1 MKNVIIAAIVASSF
15 LAGCKKDAPPAAV
28 EVPKPAAA
36 VVEAP
41 KPPPAA
47 ASWVV
52 LEKLGAKIEMPAGAK
67 AEDTSAD
74 APNYSVAPEDY
85 SFTVMVSTVTEAYP
99 STYEAAVDE
108 VKKMT
113 NGFKAFTKNE
123 KTADGWVFEFEGESM
138 MDKSPLYGVVVR
150 KKLGEKSIE
159 CSRNESSKAARDS
172 VEKACLSLAAK

>member
-1 MKNVIIAAIVASSF
+1 MKNVIIAAVVASSF
-15 LAGCKKDAPPAAV
+15 LVGCKKDAPAEVAKPAA
-28 EVPKPAAA
+28 PAA

-47 ASWVV
+47 ASSWVV

-67 AEDTSAD
+67 AEETSAD
-74 APNYSVAPEDY
+74 AANYSVAPDDY

-99 STYEAAVDE
+99 STYEAAIDE
-108 VKKMT
+108 VKKLT

-150 KKLGEKSIE
+150 KKVGEKSVE